1 MKLCLTP
8 LIEFFLWQKQQ
19 EHRIKEESFVN
30 REDYKLS
37 SQGQLWGGALV
48 LICILATVILGI
60 TGYEWSASVLGG
72 TTVVSIAAIFI
83 KSNKQE
89 SKQSE
94 HKKSSTSV
102 ASAASYITA
111 NDSGWIRNR
120 TPVFILHL
128 LQLKQIF
135 VIFAADIDCKATLLW
150 QTLVHLPTI
159 RFT

>member
-37 SQGQLWGGALV
+37 YRGQLWGGALV
-48 LICILATVILGI
+48 LICILATV
-60 TGYEWSASVLGG
+60 VLGG

-102 ASAASYITA
+102 ASAASYIT
-111 NDSGWIRNR
+111 
-120 TPVFILHL
+120 
-128 LQLKQIF
+128 
-135 VIFAADIDCKATLLW
+135 
-150 QTLVHLPTI
+150 
-159 RFT
+159 